1 MKGVIRCNYDELEKL
16 AGSFDTQAEQTQRLV
31 QQVKSCVE
39 ALQCGGWDGMGAY
52 AFYNE
57 MDCDI
62 FPALGKLVN
71 ALQES
76 GELTRKISAS
86 FRQKEEEA
94 GHVFSGM
101 GYGLDAGAGAGGI
114 TTPGGISLDDLAFGG
129 KGMLG
134 LWKIIEEMG
143 LGSLLG
149 KNLENILGPGLGILF
164 EGVTNPDGDWFES
177 FGSAAMTELVGMAFP
192 PVAIAVAGSDV
203 LQLLGRVSS
212 VADAWANG
220 LIGATPMITS
230 SLDAISGR
238 FYGNIE
244 RLDLGALIEPLGDA
258 AYHMTITPYVE
269 ASGDTWNNPN
279 LANFLRLGQTI
290 TSPPGMGFMF
300 SPDAQQGVLDGLGDF
315 AHQAGQFVYG
325 VADMPASIID
335 RGLAQATAGYMRYAD
350 ILPIPDAWNHAIDN
364 GAGWFIDRIEHGMIP
379 GVNIPVIPIF

>member
-1 MKGVIRCNYDELEKL
+1 MKSVIRCNYDELEKL
-16 AGSFDTQAEQTQRLV
+16 AGTFDMQAEQTQRLI

-76 GELTRKISAS
+76 GDLTRKISTS

-101 GYGLDAGAGAGGI
+101 GYGLDAGAGAGGAPI
-114 TTPGGISLDDLAFGG
+114 PGGLSLDDLTLIG
-129 KGMLG
+129 KGLMGLNKILERLG
-134 LWKIIEEMG
+134 LSSSLG
-143 LGSLLG
+143 L
-149 KNLENILGPGLGILF
+149 LGPGFGTLF
-164 EGVTNPDGDWFES
+164 EGIKNLDDNWYES
-177 FGSAAMTELVGMAFP
+177 FGSAAIAKFGAYAVGLRFP
-192 PVAIAVAGSDV
+192 PVAIALAVSDV
-203 LQLLGRVSS
+203 VQLLGRASS

-220 LIGATPMITS
+220 LISATPAITS
-230 SLDAISGR
+230 NLDAISGR

-244 RLDLGALIEPLGDA
+244 RMSLGSLIEPLGDA

-269 ASGDTWNNPN
+269 AIGDTWNNPN

-290 TSPPGMGFMF
+290 ASPPGMGFMF

-335 RGLAQATAGYMRYAD
+335 RGLAQATAGYMRYVD